1 MVALPILETV
11 VNILTAV
18 MRAGGLP
25 ALFALMVVESVGI
38 PPLPSEVILPFAG
51 FLVASGVYGFPAAFV
66 AALAGGVVG
75 AFIAYAIGRYGRQWL
90 ERSGTGGLRLD
101 PKHLAAMDRWFAK
114 HGEGTVGFARLIPI
128 VRAYISYPAG
138 TARMEP
144 GRFGLFTA
152 VGAAPFTLA
161 LLYAG
166 YILGQHWTEIQGTFR
181 ILDYVAG
188 GVIVVFL
195 LYVLLRWRRVITSG
209 FPPKLVR
216 SRAASSPAEGAPP

>member
-11 VNILTAV
+11 VNLLTAV

-25 ALFALMVVESVGI
+25 ALFALMLVESVGI

-75 AFIAYAIGRYGRQWL
+75 AFAAYAIGRYGRKWL

-101 PKHLAAMDRWFAK
+101 PKHLASMDRWFAK
-114 HGEGTVGFARLIPI
+114 HGEGTVGVARLIPI

-144 GRFGLFTA
+144 GRFGLYTA
-152 VGAAPFTLA
+152 VGAAPFTFVLI
-161 LLYAG
+161 YAG
-166 YILGQHWTEIQGTFR
+166 YVLGQHWTEIQGTFR
-181 ILDYVAG
+181 ILDYVTGAL
-188 GVIVVFL
+188 IVVLL
-195 LYVLLRWRRVITSG
+195 LYVLLRWRRVLSSG
-209 FPPKLVR
+209 FPPKLLR
-216 SRAASSPAEGAPP
+216 SRPSPPPAEGATP

>member
-25 ALFALMVVESVGI
+25 ALFALMVVESIGI

-51 FLVASGVYGFPAAFV
+51 FLVSAGVYGFPAAFV

-75 AFIAYAIGRYGRQWL
+75 AFAAYAIGRYGRQWMD
-90 ERSGTGGLRLD
+90 RSGTGRLRLD
-101 PKHLAAMDRWFAK
+101 PEHLAAVDRWFHK
-114 HGEGTVGFARLIPI
+114 HGEGTVLFARLVPI
-128 VRAYISYPAG
+128 IRAYISYPAG

-152 VGAAPFTLA
+152 VGAAPFTLV

-166 YILGQHWTEIQGTFR
+166 YVLGQHWTEIQGTFR

-188 GVIVVFL
+188 AVIVVFL
-195 LYVLLRWRRVITSG
+195 LYVLLRWRHVISSG
-209 FPPKLVR
+209 FPPKLIR
-216 SRAASSPAEGAPP
+216 STGSPPPAEGAPP

>member
-1 MVALPILETV
+1 MVSLPIIETV
-11 VNILTAV
+11 VNFLTAV
-18 MRAGGLP
+18 LRAGGLP

-51 FLVASGVYGFPAAFV
+51 FLVATGVYGFPAAFV

-75 AFIAYAIGRYGRQWL
+75 AFLAYAIGRYGRKWL

-114 HGEGTVGFARLIPI
+114 HGEGTVGFARLLPI

-144 GRFGLFTA
+144 GRFGVYTA
-152 VGAAPFTLA
+152 LGAAPFTLA

-166 YILGQHWTEIQGTFR
+166 YILGQHWMEIQGTFR
-181 ILDYVAG
+181 ILDYVAAAFIG
-188 GVIVVFL
+188 LFV
-195 LYVLLRWRRVITSG
+195 LYVLLRWRRVIDSS
-209 FPPKLVR
+209 FPPKLLR
-216 SRAASSPAEGAPP
+216 ATGSPRAAEDAPP